1 MREYKYVNVNRRHR
15 NIVFYLYEDDNRKAG
30 LPPASFWQQQ
40 LELQEKRLEE
50 IRKIRKANSPE
61 TVKPGQPP
69 EDNHLPPPKRKKE
82 ITNYIQIKEQT

>member
-50 IRKIRKANSPE
+50 IRKIWKANSLE
-61 TVKPGQPP
+61 TVKSGQPP
-69 EDNHLPPPKRKKE
+69 DDDHPPRLKRS
-82 ITNYIQIKEQT
+82 